1 MRDYRFFFLAE
12 AFGGLKTT
20 NLFHVEHSAGQAL
33 ACFTWNKKKSR
44 ANPALLFHVEQSP
57 PDFGEGIVSSFQD
70 QSRHDNQE
78 QLAHKPTAMLQR
90 KLGAD

>member
-20 NLFHVEHSAGQAL
+20 VFVSRGTVYTAVLALFHVEQK
-33 ACFTWNKKKSR
+33 TKSR

-57 PDFGEGIVSSFQD
+57 PYRGEGIVGGLED
-70 QSRHDNQE
+70 QSRHH
-78 QLAHKPTAMLQR
+78 HKEEF
-90 KLGAD
+90 ADERAAVL